1 MAKKVEEDILLES
14 GTNEV
19 EIAVV
24 SLGPQTFGINV
35 AKIREFK
42 VFKGLDIK
50 RLPGSHESVA
60 GVFDFR
66 EETVPLIQ
74 LGAHLNLPSAEES
87 DNPIIVVTEFNNM
100 TAGFITDGITD
111 IHRITWRDF
120 KPLSKSL
127 GISASQVTGSV
138 NLAGEKV
145 LVLDMEQILGEIF
158 PENILNYDERTFAD
172 KPKMEERQQAKL
184 FFAEDSVLI
193 RTQITKVLEEI
204 GYTDL
209 RVFSNGQSAYDAVV
223 ELKKRAEEEGVEIS
237 QHLNLI
243 LTDIEMPQMDGLTLC
258 RRVREEL
265 ELKTPVVI
273 FSSLISE
280 QMAAKCRQV
289 GADGYVA
296 KPETDRLIGLIDS
309 LVRPSG
315 NPPG

>member
-1 MAKKVEEDILLES
+1 VVKKVEKDILLAS

-24 SLGPQTFGINV
+24 SLGAQTFGINV
-35 AKIREFK
+35 AKIREFRAI
-42 VFKGLDIK
+42 KGLEIK
-50 RLPGSHESVA
+50 RLPGSHESII

-74 LGAHLNLPSAEES
+74 LCAHLNLPSAEES

-111 IHRITWRDF
+111 IHRITWADF
-120 KPLSKSL
+120 KPLSSSL
-127 GISASQVTGSV
+127 SVSASQVTGSV

-158 PENILNYDERTFAD
+158 PDSIINYDERAFAD
-172 KPKMEERQQAKL
+172 KPKIEERQGAKL

-193 RTQITKVLEEI
+193 RTQITKVLEEV

-209 RVFSNGQSAYDAVV
+209 RVFNNGQSAYDAVV
-223 ELKKRAEEEGVEIS
+223 ELKKRTEGEGVEIDR
-237 QHLNLI
+237 HLNLI

-265 ELKTPVVI
+265 GLKTPVII

-289 GADGYVA
+289 GADGYVT
-296 KPETDRLIGLIDS
+296 KPETERLIALIDG

-315 NPPG
+315 APPG